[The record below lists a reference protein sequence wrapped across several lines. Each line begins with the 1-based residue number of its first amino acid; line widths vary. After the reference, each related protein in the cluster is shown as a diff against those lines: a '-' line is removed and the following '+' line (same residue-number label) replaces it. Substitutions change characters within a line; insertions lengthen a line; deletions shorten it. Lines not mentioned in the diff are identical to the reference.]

1 MDNKTNK
8 ILNNLDNSGEI
19 TKIKHVMA
27 FRRCR

>member
-1 MDNKTNK
+1 
-8 ILNNLDNSGEI
+8 LDNSGEI